1 MELVLY
7 IDIAISVVALISFI
21 FGLRKYV
28 GRRKPLYATMI
39 VFGVGCIL
47 LGRSYTVFRIL
58 AGMPVVGIF
67 HAGILGRVGV
77 FAFFF
82 SSNFGQVDS
91 LVDDGSRSFIKYRII
106 AVSGILITAA
116 IYALILLSPAGLA
129 EKISD
134 GLAAAMIAPASYFH
148 VKHIIIPDV
157 DYGVVRCLRGFNT
170 VALLFGIFSMAELAV
185 AAYGSVPE
193 PLGLNA
199 VLYCICGAVL
209 CVLSGILIPVMD
221 RGVRKWSK

>member
-1 MELVLY
+1 MEAVLY
-7 IDIAISVVALISFI
+7 FNIAIGVVALISFI

-58 AGMPVVGIF
+58 AGMPVVGVF
-67 HAGILGRVGV
+67 HAGILGRVGI

-82 SSNFGQVDS
+82 SSNYGQIDS
-91 LVDDGSRSFIKYRII
+91 LVDDRSKGFVKYRII
-106 AVSGILITAA
+106 AISGILVTAA
-116 IYALILLSPAGLA
+116 IYAAILFSPANLA
-129 EKISD
+129 DKISY

-170 VALLFGIFSMAELAV
+170 VALLFGITSMAELAV
-185 AAYGSVPE
+185 VAYG
-193 PLGLNA
+193 LDT
-199 VLYCICGAVL
+199 VLCCVCCGVL
-209 CVLSGILIPVMD
+209 CVLSGLLIPAMD
-221 RGVRKWSK
+221 MGVRKWSK